1 LGLVCPAANQLQVYD
16 DFSAG
21 LSGLQRLTAPSN
33 EDWALRII
41 RKTTP
46 SARTGDGRG
55 DKSN

>member
-1 LGLVCPAANQLQVYD
+1 MPAGQRINLPVYD
-16 DFSAG
+16 NFCTG
-21 LSGLQRLTAPSN
+21 LSGLQRLTAPSD